1 MEQKKLRVGFLSN
14 SPLIKTGL
22 ARNVKA
28 LLPILY
34 KTGKYEIFMLNQSIG
49 DNEPNYQRYPW
60 HNEGVMK
67 NFDQN
72 RFNQDQNFQRAVAY
86 GNICVED
93 WITRNKLDAV
103 VTWDDGWAFLPEYY
117 FQKDWYKFFKDN
129 ILIDITADSEP
140 ILPLI
145 KEWARECPNLHIW
158 SGFGE
163 RVLKAENKEIYGHV
177 KTLRGAIDIEQFKPI
192 SKQERLDLRHKFQI
206 KDDEKIIMYLSRN
219 QLRKNAFHGNQE
231 ALAIWKQKYPD
242 RKMRLL
248 FHTRFSEPNGW
259 PIDQIRQELGLNKED
274 ILCTYFCRNCQDWN
288 VQPYEGEDLNCFHC
302 NAQKSRITAGIDS
315 TITEHDLNKIYN
327 ICDASCSSFTS
338 GGQEYNV
345 VESLLSG
352 LPSACPDYSCG
363 EDFILSGFLK
373 EIKGNFYREFNT
385 SFFKFTPDINSIVEF
400 YEYIWN
406 LKEEDRETLVKDA
419 REWAIK
425 EFDANNISKQ
435 IEEFLDTRKPI
446 DWDSYFNR
454 KKELKNVAAQVEDK
468 QTDLEFV
475 QHCYQAI
482 LNMNL
487 PEDESG
493 VQHWLRF
500 LSQPQDK
507 RKLREELVRCFRAS
521 AQEHNNKVQPQI
533 PFESL
538 LLDNKKKHFLLV
550 CKESAGDILYA
561 TSILKGLRNN
571 YPKNEWNIYF
581 ACDPQFNE
589 LLDCN
594 PNIDKVLPYQPF
606 MEQEIHCTGSGYRNG
621 MFDAYCFLTTN
632 TQRHLSYLTN
642 NKVDFIY
649 NDSDLK
655 NL

>member
-1 MEQKKLRVGFLSN
+1 MENRKLRVGFLSN

-34 KTGKYEIFMLNQSIG
+34 KTGKYEIFFLNQSMG
-49 DNEPNYQRYPW
+49 DGEPNYQRYPW
-60 HNEGVMK
+60 HNEGAMK

-72 RFNQDQNFQRAVAY
+72 RFNQDPNFQRCVAY
-86 GNICVED
+86 GNTSVED
-93 WITRNKLDAV
+93 WAVRNKLDAI
-103 VTWDDGWAFLPEYY
+103 VTWDDGWAYLPEYY
-117 FQKDWYKFFKDN
+117 FQKDWYQHIKSN

-145 KEWARECPNLHIW
+145 KDWAKHCPNIHIW

-163 RVLKAENKEIYGHV
+163 RVLKTEDASVYGHV

-192 SKQERLDLRHKFQI
+192 PKQERLDLRHKFNI

-231 ALAIWKQKYPD
+231 ALSIWKKKYPD

-248 FHTRFSEPNGW
+248 FHTKFNEPNGW

-274 ILCTYFCRNCQDWN
+274 ILCTYFCRNCQEWN
-288 VQPYEGEDLNCFHC
+288 IESYIGEDLDCPAC
-302 NAQKSRITAGIDS
+302 KSQRSRVTAGIDS
-315 TITEHDLNKIYN
+315 TVTEGDLNKIYN

-352 LPSACPDYSCG
+352 LPSACPNYSCG
-363 EDFILSGFLK
+363 EDFILSGLVK
-373 EIKGNFYREFNT
+373 EIKGSYYREYNT
-385 SFFKFTPDINSIVEF
+385 SFKKFTPDINSIVEF
-400 YEYIWN
+400 FEYIWD
-406 LKEEDRETLVKDA
+406 LKDNDRQDLVDRA
-419 REWAIK
+419 RAWAIK

-435 IEEFLDTRKPI
+435 IETFLDTRQPI
-446 DWDSYFNR
+446 DWGTYLNK
-454 KKELKNVAAQVEDK
+454 KKEIKNVAGQVEDK

-475 QHCYQAI
+475 QHCYKVI
-482 LNMNL
+482 LNMDL
-487 PEDESG
+487 PENESG
-493 VQHWLRF
+493 VQHWLKF

-507 RKLREELVRCFRAS
+507 RKLREELVNCFRRA
-521 AQEHNNKVQPQI
+521 AIEHNNKIQPQI

-538 LLDNKKKHFLLV
+538 LDKNHK
-550 CKESAGDILYA
+550 CKVLIIMPESIGDIFLISSLFK
-561 TSILKGLRNN
+561 SIRERYPRPDWGL
-571 YPKNEWNIYF
+571 YF
-581 ACDPQFNE
+581 ATKKEYFE

-594 PNIDKVLPYQPF
+594 SDIDKLLEYNQQMDNLVA
-606 MEQEIHCTGSGYRNG
+606 MEGQGTNKGY
-621 MFDAYCFLTTN
+621 FDIVYPCHFG
-632 TQRHLSYLTN
+632 TQRLLNYMHN
-642 NKVDFIY
+642 GVDKH
-649 NDSDLK
+649 DLQLK
-655 NL
+655 GDK